1 MEIKVGRE
9 HLSTISLDYKIE
21 KEARCIALYNRDR
34 YLEIA
39 MTAANASKLLGVKYG
54 STVTINFKQKESRL

>member
-1 MEIKVGRE
+1 MQRPFEIKVGRE
-9 HLSTISLDYKIE
+9 YLTKISLDYKEE
-21 KEARCIALYNRDR
+21 KEARCIALYSSDG

-54 STVTINFKQKESRL
+54 SVITVTFR